1 LLDLR
6 RREFILLLGSAAAA
20 WPLAARA
27 QQPRKVW
34 RIGFIA
40 GASRLTLAVRNLSL
54 FAPSLLALLIRGE
67 QSHPDQTPDGVGA
80 GWMVRLP
87 AAPFINVLL
96 PLQPKSKT
104 HDWSLP
110 TARTTALFS
119 YYNI

>member
-1 LLDLR
+1 VSSHA
-6 RREFILLLGSAAAA
+6 GS
-20 WPLAARA
+20 
-27 QQPRKVW
+27 Q
-34 RIGFIA
+34 
-40 GASRLTLAVRNLSL
+40 NLPL
-54 FAPSLLALLIRGE
+54 FAPTLLALCIRGG

-80 GWMVRLP
+80 GWMVGPP

-110 TARTTALFS
+110 NARTTAPFS